1 MFRTQVTTFISYAPR
16 WERLLKHIVASSNTH
31 SKWINTLSFLE
42 NCGAKKISASE
53 HPTQVKKEVLK
64 HAAEEFR
71 HAFYLKKQISRITS
85 EPFLDYSLDSVL
97 GGNIAKY
104 YLHLLDLRISKLLKT
119 HYHINNQ
126 RLKTT
131 AYILVTSAIE
141 MRAFEVY
148 PIYHRVLQNVEST
161 ITIKSIILEEQE
173 HLEEM
178 EAELSTLPHANEL
191 LSQACAF
198 ESSLCLQFIN
208 HLEKSLLQTE
218 NLFKV
223 SQ

>member
-1 MFRTQVTTFISYAPR
+1 MLRSQITTFVSYAPH
-16 WERLLKHIVASSNTH
+16 WELLLKRIVASASIH

-85 EPFLDYSLDSVL
+85 EPFLNYSLESML

-104 YLHLLDLRISKLLKT
+104 YLHLLDLRISKVLR
-119 HYHINNQ
+119 HRYHLNNQ
-126 RLKTT
+126 TLKTT

-141 MRAFEVY
+141 MRAFELY
-148 PIYHRVLQNVEST
+148 PIYHQILKDTNSA

-173 HLEEM
+173 HLKEM
-178 EAELSTLPHANEL
+178 ETELSTLPYAYEL

-198 ESSLCLQFIN
+198 ESALCEQFIN
-208 HLEKSLLQTE
+208 RLETSLLHTE
-218 NLFKV
+218 KLLET